1 MLVLSL
7 AACGKQDT
15 DDGVK
20 KFYNSMNDT
29 TEAVGES
36 TQSGLKAAAEEN
48 GKSVK
53 KSSDILIVS
62 DINSANETI
71 RVYNYSTG
79 VQYQYYYG
87 LTTGFF
93 DKYGNH
99 MSVSDIHQGDVV
111 EISGADSDGK
121 AKRIQK
127 SDKVWTN
134 DAVTNF
140 SVDKNKSVLE
150 IGNSSYR
157 LGERTMIFSGSD
169 VVDTDSLTAQ
179 DKLAVVGIDK
189 DIVSISVTT
198 GHGTLQLSNTS
209 LFEGSF
215 LQLGDRIFAE
225 ITKDMSL
232 DVPEGSYT
240 LAVANNGWGGSTDI
254 EIKRGETTKVN
265 LNDLKGEGPKKSSI
279 LFEVDVQGA
288 KIYVDG
294 IEIDYTSPVEITY
307 GKHTLK
313 DMSLDV
319 PEGSYTLAVANNG
332 WGGSTDIEIKRGETT
347 KVNLNDLKGEGPKKS
362 SILFEVD
369 VQGAKIYVDGI
380 EIDYTS
386 PVEITYG
393 KHTLKVTADG
403 YDTWTR
409 TLYVNSKEATIQI
422 TINDDTDS
430 SANDSS
436 GTKTNSTGS
445 SQATA
450 QTPSETASERADE
463 KDNQST
469 SQGSTTGSSQS
480 TNSSRGTNNKSSD
493 SSKNSLTN
501 KDISDYLSTL
511 TSLLSSK

>member
-48 GKSVK
+48 GKSIK

-93 DKYGNH
+93 DKYGNL
-99 MSVSDIHQGDVV
+99 MSVSDIHQGDVID
-111 EISGADSDGK
+111 ISGADSDGK

-134 DAVTNF
+134 DTVTNF
-140 SVDKNKSVLE
+140 SVDKDKRIFK
-150 IGNSSYR
+150 IGGSSYR

-169 VVDTDSLTAQ
+169 VIDTDSLTAQ

-240 LAVANNGWGGSTDI
+240 LAVANNGWGDSTDI
-254 EIKRGETTKVN
+254 EIKRGEITKVN
-265 LNDLKGEGPKKSSI
+265 LNDLKGEGPKKSRI
-279 LFEVDVQGA
+279 LFEVDVQSA
-288 KIYVDG
+288 KIYVD
-294 IEIDYTSPVEITY
+294 DS
-307 GKHTLK
+307 
-313 DMSLDV
+313 
-319 PEGSYTLAVANNG
+319 
-332 WGGSTDIEIKRGETT
+332 
-347 KVNLNDLKGEGPKKS
+347 
-362 SILFEVD
+362 
-369 VQGAKIYVDGI
+369 

-422 TINDDTDS
+422 TINDNTDS
-430 SANDSS
+430 SGSDSS
-436 GTKTNSTGS
+436 GTGTSSIGS

-450 QTPSETASERADE
+450 QTPSETAAERADE

-469 SQGSTTGSSQS
+469 SQSTTGSSQS
-480 TNSSRGTNNKSSD
+480 TNSSQKTDNKSSD
-493 SSKNSLTN
+493 SSGNSLTN
-501 KDISDYLSTL
+501 KEISDYLSTL

>member
-1 MLVLSL
+1 MKKFTGLFCVFGMLVLSL
-7 AACGKQDT
+7 AACGKPDT

-36 TQSGLKAAAEEN
+36 TQSGLEAAAAEN

-53 KSSDILIVS
+53 KNSDILIVS

-111 EISGADSDGK
+111 DISGADSDGK

-140 SVDKNKSVLE
+140 SVDKDKSVLE
-150 IGNSSYR
+150 IGSSSYR
-157 LGERTMIFSGSD
+157 LGERTMIFSGSE
-169 VVDTDSLTAQ
+169 VIDTDSITSQ
-179 DKLAVVGIDK
+179 DKLSVVGIDK

-279 LFEVDVQGA
+279 LFEVDVQSA

-294 IEIDYTSPVEITY
+294 S
-307 GKHTLK
+307 
-313 DMSLDV
+313 
-319 PEGSYTLAVANNG
+319 
-332 WGGSTDIEIKRGETT
+332 
-347 KVNLNDLKGEGPKKS
+347 
-362 SILFEVD
+362 
-369 VQGAKIYVDGI
+369 

-422 TINDDTDS
+422 TINDNADS
-430 SANDSS
+430 TGSDSS
-436 GTKTNSTGS
+436 GNGTHST
-445 SQATA
+445 ATA

-469 SQGSTTGSSQS
+469 SQGTTGSSQS
-480 TNSSRGTNNKSSD
+480 TNSSQGTDRKSSD
-493 SSKNSLTN
+493 SSGNSLTN

>member
-48 GKSVK
+48 GKSIK

-93 DKYGNH
+93 DKYGNL
-99 MSVSDIHQGDVV
+99 MSVSDIHQGDVID
-111 EISGADSDGK
+111 ISGADSDGK

-134 DAVTNF
+134 DTVTNF
-140 SVDKNKSVLE
+140 SVDKDKRIFK
-150 IGNSSYR
+150 IGGSSYR

-169 VVDTDSLTAQ
+169 VIDTDSLTAQ

-240 LAVANNGWGGSTDI
+240 LAVANNGWGDSTDI
-254 EIKRGETTKVN
+254 EIKRGEITKVN
-265 LNDLKGEGPKKSSI
+265 LNDLKGEGPKKSRI
-279 LFEVDVQGA
+279 LFEVDVQSA
-288 KIYVDG
+288 KIYVDDS
-294 IEIDYTSPVEITY
+294 EIDYTSPVEITY
-307 GKHTLK
+307 GKH
-313 DMSLDV
+313 
-319 PEGSYTLAVANNG
+319 
-332 WGGSTDIEIKRGETT
+332 R
-347 KVNLNDLKGEGPKKS
+347 
-362 SILFEVD
+362 
-369 VQGAKIYVDGI
+369 
-380 EIDYTS
+380 
-386 PVEITYG
+386 
-393 KHTLKVTADG
+393 LKVTADG

-422 TINDDTDS
+422 TINDNTDS
-430 SANDSS
+430 SGSDSS
-436 GTKTNSTGS
+436 GTGTSSIGS

-450 QTPSETASERADE
+450 QTPSETAAERADE

-469 SQGSTTGSSQS
+469 SQSTTGSSQS
-480 TNSSRGTNNKSSD
+480 TNSSQKTDNKSSD
-493 SSKNSLTN
+493 SSGNSLTN
-501 KDISDYLSTL
+501 KEISDYLSTL

>member
-1 MLVLSL
+1 MKKFTGLFCVFCMLMLSL
-7 AACGKQDT
+7 AACGKPDT

-36 TQSGLKAAAEEN
+36 TQSGLEAATAEN

-53 KSSDILIVS
+53 KNSDILIVS

-87 LTTGFF
+87 VTTGFF

-111 EISGADSDGK
+111 DISGADSDGK

-134 DAVTNF
+134 DTVTNF
-140 SVDKNKSVLE
+140 SVDKDKSMLE
-150 IGNSSYR
+150 IGSSSYR
-157 LGERTMIFSGSD
+157 LGERTMIFSGSE
-169 VVDTDSLTAQ
+169 VIDTDSLTAQ
-179 DKLAVVGIDK
+179 DKLSVVGIDK
-189 DIVSISVTT
+189 NIVSISVTT

-225 ITKDMSL
+225 ITPDMSL

-240 LAVANNGWGGSTDI
+240 LAVANNGWGDSTDI
-254 EIKRGETTKVN
+254 EIKRGEITKVN

-279 LFEVDVQGA
+279 LFEVDVQSA

-294 IEIDYTSPVEITY
+294 S
-307 GKHTLK
+307 
-313 DMSLDV
+313 
-319 PEGSYTLAVANNG
+319 
-332 WGGSTDIEIKRGETT
+332 
-347 KVNLNDLKGEGPKKS
+347 
-362 SILFEVD
+362 
-369 VQGAKIYVDGI
+369 

-422 TINDDTDS
+422 TINDNTDS
-430 SANDSS
+430 TGSDSS
-436 GTKTNSTGS
+436 GTGTGSTGS

-463 KDNQST
+463 KNNQST
-469 SQGSTTGSSQS
+469 SQSTTDSSQS
-480 TNSSRGTNNKSSD
+480 TNSSQGTDNKSSD
-493 SSKNSLTN
+493 SSGNSLTN

>member
-1 MLVLSL
+1 MKKFTGLFCVFCMLVLSL
-7 AACGKQDT
+7 AACGKPDT

-36 TQSGLKAAAEEN
+36 TQSGLEAAAAEN

-53 KSSDILIVS
+53 KNSDILIVS

-111 EISGADSDGK
+111 DISGADSDGK

-134 DAVTNF
+134 DTVTNF
-140 SVDKNKSVLE
+140 SVDKDKSVLE
-150 IGNSSYR
+150 IGSSSYR
-157 LGERTMIFSGSD
+157 LGERTMIFSGSE
-169 VVDTDSLTAQ
+169 VIDTDSITAQ
-179 DKLAVVGIDK
+179 DKLSVVGIDK

-294 IEIDYTSPVEITY
+294 
-307 GKHTLK
+307 K
-313 DMSLDV
+313 
-319 PEGSYTLAVANNG
+319 
-332 WGGSTDIEIKRGETT
+332 
-347 KVNLNDLKGEGPKKS
+347 
-362 SILFEVD
+362 
-369 VQGAKIYVDGI
+369 

-422 TINDDTDS
+422 TINDNAD
-430 SANDSS
+430 
-436 GTKTNSTGS
+436 STGS
-445 SQATA
+445 DASGNGNNSTATA

-469 SQGSTTGSSQS
+469 SQGTTGSSQS
-480 TNSSRGTNNKSSD
+480 TNSSQGTDRKSSD
-493 SSKNSLTN
+493 SLRNSLTN

>member
-1 MLVLSL
+1 MKKFTGLFCVFCMLVLSL
-7 AACGKQDT
+7 AACGKPDT

-36 TQSGLKAAAEEN
+36 TQSGLEAAAAEN

-53 KSSDILIVS
+53 KNSDILIVS

-99 MSVSDIHQGDVV
+99 MSVSDIHQGEVV
-111 EISGADSDGK
+111 DISGADSDGK

-134 DAVTNF
+134 DTVTNF
-140 SVDKNKSVLE
+140 SVDKDKSVLE
-150 IGNSSYR
+150 IGSNSYR
-157 LGERTMIFSGSD
+157 LGERTMIFSGSE
-169 VVDTDSLTAQ
+169 VIDTDSITAQ
-179 DKLAVVGIDK
+179 DKLSVVGIDK

-294 IEIDYTSPVEITY
+294 
-307 GKHTLK
+307 K
-313 DMSLDV
+313 
-319 PEGSYTLAVANNG
+319 
-332 WGGSTDIEIKRGETT
+332 
-347 KVNLNDLKGEGPKKS
+347 
-362 SILFEVD
+362 
-369 VQGAKIYVDGI
+369 

-422 TINDDTDS
+422 TINDNAD
-430 SANDSS
+430 
-436 GTKTNSTGS
+436 STGS
-445 SQATA
+445 DASGTGNNSTATA

-469 SQGSTTGSSQS
+469 SQGTTGSSQS
-480 TNSSRGTNNKSSD
+480 TNSSRGTDSKSSD
-493 SSKNSLTN
+493 SSGNSLTN

>member
-111 EISGADSDGK
+111 DISGADSDGK

-140 SVDKNKSVLE
+140 SVDKDKRVLE

-225 ITKDMSL
+225 ITKDMAL

-294 IEIDYTSPVEITY
+294 S
-307 GKHTLK
+307 
-313 DMSLDV
+313 
-319 PEGSYTLAVANNG
+319 
-332 WGGSTDIEIKRGETT
+332 
-347 KVNLNDLKGEGPKKS
+347 
-362 SILFEVD
+362 
-369 VQGAKIYVDGI
+369 

-409 TLYVNSKEATIQI
+409 TLYVNSKEATVQI
-422 TINDDTDS
+422 TINDNKDS
-430 SANDSS
+430 LGSDSS
-436 GTKTNSTGS
+436 GTGS

-450 QTPSETASERADE
+450 QTPSETASERANE

-469 SQGSTTGSSQS
+469 SQSTTGSSQS
-480 TNSSRGTNNKSSD
+480 TNSSQRTDSKSSD
-493 SSKNSLTN
+493 SSGNSLTN

>member
-1 MLVLSL
+1 MKKFTGLFCVFCMLMLSL
-7 AACGKQDT
+7 AACGKPDT

-20 KFYNSMNDT
+20 KFYNSMNDA

-36 TQSGLKAAAEEN
+36 TQSGLEAAAAEN
-48 GKSVK
+48 GKYVK
-53 KSSDILIVS
+53 KNSDILIVS

-111 EISGADSDGK
+111 DISGADSDGK

-134 DAVTNF
+134 DTVTNF
-140 SVDKNKSVLE
+140 SVDKDKRVLE
-150 IGNSSYR
+150 IGSSSYR
-157 LGERTMIFSGSD
+157 LGERTMIFSGSE
-169 VVDTDSLTAQ
+169 VIDTDSITAQ
-179 DKLAVVGIDK
+179 DKLSVVGIDK

-294 IEIDYTSPVEITY
+294 
-307 GKHTLK
+307 K
-313 DMSLDV
+313 
-319 PEGSYTLAVANNG
+319 
-332 WGGSTDIEIKRGETT
+332 
-347 KVNLNDLKGEGPKKS
+347 
-362 SILFEVD
+362 
-369 VQGAKIYVDGI
+369 

-422 TINDDTDS
+422 TINDNAD
-430 SANDSS
+430 
-436 GTKTNSTGS
+436 STGS
-445 SQATA
+445 DASGTGNNSTATA

-469 SQGSTTGSSQS
+469 SQGTTGSSQS
-480 TNSSRGTNNKSSD
+480 TNSSQGTDSKSSD
-493 SSKNSLTN
+493 SSGNSLTN

>member
-1 MLVLSL
+1 MKKFTGLFCVFCMLVLSL
-7 AACGKQDT
+7 AACGKPDT

-36 TQSGLKAAAEEN
+36 TQSGLEAAAAEN

-53 KSSDILIVS
+53 KNSDILIVS

-111 EISGADSDGK
+111 DISGADSDGK

-140 SVDKNKSVLE
+140 SVDKDKSVLE
-150 IGNSSYR
+150 IGSSSYR
-157 LGERTMIFSGSD
+157 LGERTMIFSGSE
-169 VVDTDSLTAQ
+169 VIDTDSITAQ
-179 DKLAVVGIDK
+179 DKLSVVGIDK

-294 IEIDYTSPVEITY
+294 
-307 GKHTLK
+307 K
-313 DMSLDV
+313 
-319 PEGSYTLAVANNG
+319 
-332 WGGSTDIEIKRGETT
+332 
-347 KVNLNDLKGEGPKKS
+347 
-362 SILFEVD
+362 
-369 VQGAKIYVDGI
+369 

-422 TINDDTDS
+422 TINDNAD
-430 SANDSS
+430 
-436 GTKTNSTGS
+436 STGS
-445 SQATA
+445 DASGTGNNSTATA

-469 SQGSTTGSSQS
+469 SQGTTGSSQS
-480 TNSSRGTNNKSSD
+480 TNSSQGTDSKSSD
-493 SSKNSLTN
+493 SSGNSLTN

>member
-1 MLVLSL
+1 MKKFTRLFCTVCMLVLSL
-7 AACGKQDT
+7 AACGKPDT

-36 TQSGLKAAAEEN
+36 TQSGLEAAAAEN

-53 KSSDILIVS
+53 KNSDILIVS

-111 EISGADSDGK
+111 DISGADSDGK

-140 SVDKNKSVLE
+140 SVDKDKSMLE
-150 IGNSSYR
+150 IGSSSYR
-157 LGERTMIFSGSD
+157 LGERTMIFSGSE
-169 VVDTDSLTAQ
+169 VIDTDSITAQ
-179 DKLAVVGIDK
+179 DKLSVVGIDK

-225 ITKDMSL
+225 ITPDMSL

-240 LAVANNGWGGSTDI
+240 LAVANNGWGDSTDI
-254 EIKRGETTKVN
+254 EIKRGEITKVN

-279 LFEVDVQGA
+279 LFEVDVQSA

-294 IEIDYTSPVEITY
+294 S
-307 GKHTLK
+307 
-313 DMSLDV
+313 
-319 PEGSYTLAVANNG
+319 
-332 WGGSTDIEIKRGETT
+332 
-347 KVNLNDLKGEGPKKS
+347 
-362 SILFEVD
+362 
-369 VQGAKIYVDGI
+369 

-422 TINDDTDS
+422 TINDNTDS
-430 SANDSS
+430 TGSDSS
-436 GTKTNSTGS
+436 GTGTGSTGS

-463 KDNQST
+463 KNNQST
-469 SQGSTTGSSQS
+469 SQSTTGSSQS
-480 TNSSRGTNNKSSD
+480 TNSSRGTDSKSSD
-493 SSKNSLTN
+493 SSGNSLTN
-501 KDISDYLSTL
+501 RDISDYLSTL

>member
-1 MLVLSL
+1 MLVMSL

-36 TQSGLKAAAEEN
+36 TQSGLEAAATEN

-53 KSSDILIVS
+53 KNSDILIVS

-111 EISGADSDGK
+111 DISGADSDGK

-140 SVDKNKSVLE
+140 SVDKDKSVLE
-150 IGNSSYR
+150 IGSSSYR
-157 LGERTMIFSGSD
+157 LGERTMIFSGSE
-169 VVDTDSLTAQ
+169 VIDTDSITAQ
-179 DKLAVVGIDK
+179 DKLSVVGIDK

-279 LFEVDVQGA
+279 LFEVDVQSA

-294 IEIDYTSPVEITY
+294 
-307 GKHTLK
+307 K
-313 DMSLDV
+313 
-319 PEGSYTLAVANNG
+319 
-332 WGGSTDIEIKRGETT
+332 
-347 KVNLNDLKGEGPKKS
+347 
-362 SILFEVD
+362 
-369 VQGAKIYVDGI
+369 

-422 TINDDTDS
+422 TINDNADS
-430 SANDSS
+430 GSSDSDAS
-436 GTKTNSTGS
+436 GTGNNST
-445 SQATA
+445 ATA

-469 SQGSTTGSSQS
+469 SKRTTGSSQS
-480 TNSSRGTNNKSSD
+480 TNSSQKTDNKSSD

>member
-36 TQSGLKAAAEEN
+36 TQSGLRAAAEEN

-111 EISGADSDGK
+111 DISGADSDGK

-134 DAVTNF
+134 DTVTNF
-140 SVDKNKSVLE
+140 SVDKDKSMFK
-150 IGNSSYR
+150 IGGSSYR

-169 VVDTDSLTAQ
+169 VIDTDSLTAQ

-225 ITKDMSL
+225 ITPDMSL

-240 LAVANNGWGGSTDI
+240 LAVANNGWGDSTDI
-254 EIKRGETTKVN
+254 EIKRGEITKVN

-279 LFEVDVQGA
+279 LFEVDVQSA
-288 KIYVDG
+288 KIYVD
-294 IEIDYTSPVEITY
+294 DS
-307 GKHTLK
+307 
-313 DMSLDV
+313 
-319 PEGSYTLAVANNG
+319 
-332 WGGSTDIEIKRGETT
+332 
-347 KVNLNDLKGEGPKKS
+347 
-362 SILFEVD
+362 
-369 VQGAKIYVDGI
+369 

-422 TINDDTDS
+422 TINDNT
-430 SANDSS
+430 DSS
-436 GTKTNSTGS
+436 GTGNSSTGS

-469 SQGSTTGSSQS
+469 SQGTATGSSQS
-480 TNSSRGTNNKSSD
+480 TNSSQQTDNKSSD
-493 SSKNSLTN
+493 SSGNSLTN

>member
-1 MLVLSL
+1 MKKFTRLFCTVCMLVLSL
-7 AACGKQDT
+7 AACGKPDT

-36 TQSGLKAAAEEN
+36 TQSGLEAAAAEN

-53 KSSDILIVS
+53 KNSDILIVS

-87 LTTGFF
+87 LATGFF

-111 EISGADSDGK
+111 DISGADSDGK

-140 SVDKNKSVLE
+140 SVDKDKSVFE
-150 IGNSSYR
+150 IGSSSYR
-157 LGERTMIFSGSD
+157 LGERTMIFSGSEAID
-169 VVDTDSLTAQ
+169 IDSITAQ
-179 DKLAVVGIDK
+179 DKLSVVGIDK

-232 DVPEGSYT
+232 DVPEGS
-240 LAVANNGWGGSTDI
+240 TDI

-294 IEIDYTSPVEITY
+294 
-307 GKHTLK
+307 K
-313 DMSLDV
+313 
-319 PEGSYTLAVANNG
+319 
-332 WGGSTDIEIKRGETT
+332 
-347 KVNLNDLKGEGPKKS
+347 
-362 SILFEVD
+362 
-369 VQGAKIYVDGI
+369 

-422 TINDDTDS
+422 TINDNTDS
-430 SANDSS
+430 TGSDAS
-436 GTKTNSTGS
+436 GTGS

-450 QTPSETASERADE
+450 QTP
-463 KDNQST
+463 
-469 SQGSTTGSSQS
+469 QGTTGSSQS
-480 TNSSRGTNNKSSD
+480 TNSSQGTDSKSSD
-493 SSKNSLTN
+493 SSGNSLTN

>member
-1 MLVLSL
+1 MKKFTRLFCVFCMLVMSL
-7 AACGKQDT
+7 AACGKPDT

-36 TQSGLKAAAEEN
+36 TQSGLGTAAEEN

-53 KSSDILIVS
+53 KNSDILIVS

-111 EISGADSDGK
+111 DISGADSDGK

-134 DAVTNF
+134 DTVTNF
-140 SVDKNKSVLE
+140 SVDKDKSMLE
-150 IGNSSYR
+150 IGSSSYR
-157 LGERTMIFSGSD
+157 LGERTMIFSGSE
-169 VVDTDSLTAQ
+169 VIDTDSLTAQ
-179 DKLAVVGIDK
+179 DKLSVVGIDK
-189 DIVSISVTT
+189 NIVSISVTT

-225 ITKDMSL
+225 ITPDMSL

-240 LAVANNGWGGSTDI
+240 LAVANNGWGDSTDI
-254 EIKRGETTKVN
+254 EIKRGEITKVN

-279 LFEVDVQGA
+279 LFEVDVQSA

-294 IEIDYTSPVEITY
+294 S
-307 GKHTLK
+307 
-313 DMSLDV
+313 
-319 PEGSYTLAVANNG
+319 
-332 WGGSTDIEIKRGETT
+332 
-347 KVNLNDLKGEGPKKS
+347 
-362 SILFEVD
+362 
-369 VQGAKIYVDGI
+369 

-422 TINDDTDS
+422 TINDNTDS
-430 SANDSS
+430 TGSDSS
-436 GTKTNSTGS
+436 GTGTGSTGS

-463 KDNQST
+463 KNNQST
-469 SQGSTTGSSQS
+469 SQSTTGSSQS
-480 TNSSRGTNNKSSD
+480 TNSSQGTDNKSSD
-493 SSKNSLTN
+493 SSGNSLTN

>member
-1 MLVLSL
+1 MKKFTGLFCVFCMLVLSL
-7 AACGKQDT
+7 AACGKPDT

-36 TQSGLKAAAEEN
+36 TQPGLEAAAAEN

-53 KSSDILIVS
+53 KNSDILIVS

-111 EISGADSDGK
+111 DISGADSDGK

-140 SVDKNKSVLE
+140 SVDKDKSMLE
-150 IGNSSYR
+150 IGSSSYR

-169 VVDTDSLTAQ
+169 VIDTDSITAQ
-179 DKLAVVGIDK
+179 DKLSVVGIDK

-225 ITKDMSL
+225 ITPDMSL

-240 LAVANNGWGGSTDI
+240 LAVANNGWGDSTDI

-279 LFEVDVQGA
+279 LFEVDVQSA

-294 IEIDYTSPVEITY
+294 S
-307 GKHTLK
+307 
-313 DMSLDV
+313 
-319 PEGSYTLAVANNG
+319 
-332 WGGSTDIEIKRGETT
+332 
-347 KVNLNDLKGEGPKKS
+347 
-362 SILFEVD
+362 
-369 VQGAKIYVDGI
+369 

-422 TINDDTDS
+422 TINDNTDS
-430 SANDSS
+430 TGSDSS
-436 GTKTNSTGS
+436 GTGTGSTGS

-463 KDNQST
+463 KNNQST
-469 SQGSTTGSSQS
+469 SQSTTGSSQS
-480 TNSSRGTNNKSSD
+480 TNSSQGTDNKSSD
-493 SSKNSLTN
+493 SSGNSLTN

>member
-1 MLVLSL
+1 MKKFKRLFCIVCMLVLSL

-111 EISGADSDGK
+111 DISGADSDGK

-169 VVDTDSLTAQ
+169 VIDTDSLTAQ

-294 IEIDYTSPVEITY
+294 S
-307 GKHTLK
+307 
-313 DMSLDV
+313 
-319 PEGSYTLAVANNG
+319 
-332 WGGSTDIEIKRGETT
+332 
-347 KVNLNDLKGEGPKKS
+347 
-362 SILFEVD
+362 
-369 VQGAKIYVDGI
+369 

-409 TLYVNSKEATIQI
+409 TLYVNSKEATVQI
-422 TINDDTDS
+422 TINDNKDS
-430 SANDSS
+430 LGSDSS
-436 GTKTNSTGS
+436 GTGS

-450 QTPSETASERADE
+450 QTPSETASERANE

-469 SQGSTTGSSQS
+469 SKRTTGSSQS
-480 TNSSRGTNNKSSD
+480 TNSSRQTDNKSSD
-493 SSKNSLTN
+493 SSGNSLTN

>member
-1 MLVLSL
+1 MKKFTGLFCVFCMLVMSL
-7 AACGKQDT
+7 AACGKPDT

-36 TQSGLKAAAEEN
+36 TQSGLEAAAAEN

-53 KSSDILIVS
+53 KNSDILIVS

-111 EISGADSDGK
+111 DISGADSDGK

-140 SVDKNKSVLE
+140 SVDKDKSMLE
-150 IGNSSYR
+150 IGSSSYR
-157 LGERTMIFSGSD
+157 LGERTMIFSGSE
-169 VVDTDSLTAQ
+169 VIDTDSITAQ
-179 DKLAVVGIDK
+179 DKLSVVGIDK

-225 ITKDMSL
+225 ITPDMSL

-240 LAVANNGWGGSTDI
+240 LAVANNGWGDSTDI
-254 EIKRGETTKVN
+254 EIKRGEITKVN

-279 LFEVDVQGA
+279 LFEVDVQSA

-294 IEIDYTSPVEITY
+294 S
-307 GKHTLK
+307 
-313 DMSLDV
+313 
-319 PEGSYTLAVANNG
+319 
-332 WGGSTDIEIKRGETT
+332 
-347 KVNLNDLKGEGPKKS
+347 
-362 SILFEVD
+362 
-369 VQGAKIYVDGI
+369 

-422 TINDDTDS
+422 TINDNTDS
-430 SANDSS
+430 TGSDSS
-436 GTKTNSTGS
+436 GTGTGSTGS

-463 KDNQST
+463 KNNQST
-469 SQGSTTGSSQS
+469 SQGTTGSSQS
-480 TNSSRGTNNKSSD
+480 TNSSQGTDSKSSD
-493 SSKNSLTN
+493 SSGNSLTN

>member
-111 EISGADSDGK
+111 DISGADSDGK

-134 DAVTNF
+134 DTVTNF
-140 SVDKNKSVLE
+140 SVDKDKSMFK
-150 IGNSSYR
+150 IGGSSYR

-169 VVDTDSLTAQ
+169 VIDTDSLTAQ

-294 IEIDYTSPVEITY
+294 S
-307 GKHTLK
+307 
-313 DMSLDV
+313 
-319 PEGSYTLAVANNG
+319 
-332 WGGSTDIEIKRGETT
+332 
-347 KVNLNDLKGEGPKKS
+347 
-362 SILFEVD
+362 
-369 VQGAKIYVDGI
+369 

-422 TINDDTDS
+422 TINDNTDS
-430 SANDSS
+430 SGSDSS
-436 GTKTNSTGS
+436 GTGTGS

-450 QTPSETASERADE
+450 QTPSETAAERADE

-469 SQGSTTGSSQS
+469 SQSSTGSSQS
-480 TNSSRGTNNKSSD
+480 TNSSQKTDNKSSD
-493 SSKNSLTN
+493 SSGNSLTN

>member
-1 MLVLSL
+1 MKKFTGLFCVFCMLVMSL
-7 AACGKQDT
+7 AACGKPDT

-36 TQSGLKAAAEEN
+36 TQSGLEAAAAEN

-53 KSSDILIVS
+53 KNSDILIVS

-111 EISGADSDGK
+111 DISGADSDGK

-140 SVDKNKSVLE
+140 SVDKDKSVLE
-150 IGNSSYR
+150 IGSSSYR
-157 LGERTMIFSGSD
+157 LGERTMIFSGSE
-169 VVDTDSLTAQ
+169 VIDTDSITSQ
-179 DKLAVVGIDK
+179 DKLSVVGIDK

-279 LFEVDVQGA
+279 LFEVDVQSA

-294 IEIDYTSPVEITY
+294 S
-307 GKHTLK
+307 
-313 DMSLDV
+313 
-319 PEGSYTLAVANNG
+319 
-332 WGGSTDIEIKRGETT
+332 
-347 KVNLNDLKGEGPKKS
+347 
-362 SILFEVD
+362 
-369 VQGAKIYVDGI
+369 

-422 TINDDTDS
+422 TINDNAD
-430 SANDSS
+430 
-436 GTKTNSTGS
+436 STGS
-445 SQATA
+445 DASGNGNNSTATA

-469 SQGSTTGSSQS
+469 SQGTTGSSQS
-480 TNSSRGTNNKSSD
+480 TNSSQGTDSKSSD
-493 SSKNSLTN
+493 SSGNSLTN

>member
-1 MLVLSL
+1 MKKFTRLFCTVCMLVLSL
-7 AACGKQDT
+7 AACGKPDT

-36 TQSGLKAAAEEN
+36 TQSGLEAAAEEN

-53 KSSDILIVS
+53 KNSDILIVS

-111 EISGADSDGK
+111 DISGADSDGK
-121 AKRIQK
+121 AKHIQK

-140 SVDKNKSVLE
+140 SVDKDKSVLE
-150 IGNSSYR
+150 IGSSSYR

-169 VVDTDSLTAQ
+169 VIDTDSITAQ
-179 DKLAVVGIDK
+179 DKLSVVGIDK

-294 IEIDYTSPVEITY
+294 
-307 GKHTLK
+307 K
-313 DMSLDV
+313 
-319 PEGSYTLAVANNG
+319 
-332 WGGSTDIEIKRGETT
+332 
-347 KVNLNDLKGEGPKKS
+347 
-362 SILFEVD
+362 
-369 VQGAKIYVDGI
+369 

-422 TINDDTDS
+422 TINDNADS
-430 SANDSS
+430 T
-436 GTKTNSTGS
+436 GTNST
-445 SQATA
+445 ATA

-469 SQGSTTGSSQS
+469 SQGTTGSSQS
-480 TNSSRGTNNKSSD
+480 TNSSQGTDNKSSD
-493 SSKNSLTN
+493 SSGNSLTN

>member
-1 MLVLSL
+1 MKKFTGLFCVFCMLVMSL
-7 AACGKQDT
+7 AACGKPDT

-36 TQSGLKAAAEEN
+36 TQSGLEAAAAEN

-53 KSSDILIVS
+53 KNSDILIVS

-111 EISGADSDGK
+111 DISGADSDGK

-140 SVDKNKSVLE
+140 SVDKDKSVLE
-150 IGNSSYR
+150 IGSSSYR
-157 LGERTMIFSGSD
+157 LGERTMIFSGSE
-169 VVDTDSLTAQ
+169 VIDTDSITAQ
-179 DKLAVVGIDK
+179 DKLSVVGIDK

-225 ITKDMSL
+225 ITPDMSL

-240 LAVANNGWGGSTDI
+240 LAVANNGWGDSTDI
-254 EIKRGETTKVN
+254 EIKRGEITKVN

-279 LFEVDVQGA
+279 LFEVDVQSA

-294 IEIDYTSPVEITY
+294 S
-307 GKHTLK
+307 
-313 DMSLDV
+313 
-319 PEGSYTLAVANNG
+319 
-332 WGGSTDIEIKRGETT
+332 
-347 KVNLNDLKGEGPKKS
+347 
-362 SILFEVD
+362 
-369 VQGAKIYVDGI
+369 

-422 TINDDTDS
+422 TINDNTDS
-430 SANDSS
+430 TGSDSS
-436 GTKTNSTGS
+436 GTGTGSTGS

-463 KDNQST
+463 KNNQST
-469 SQGSTTGSSQS
+469 SQSSTGSSQS
-480 TNSSRGTNNKSSD
+480 TNSSRGTDSKSSD
-493 SSKNSLTN
+493 SSGNSLTN
-501 KDISDYLSTL
+501 RDISDYLSTL

>member
-1 MLVLSL
+1 M
-7 AACGKQDT
+7 
-15 DDGVK
+15 
-20 KFYNSMNDT
+20 
-29 TEAVGES
+29 
-36 TQSGLKAAAEEN
+36 KAAAEEN

-93 DKYGNH
+93 DKYGNL
-99 MSVSDIHQGDVV
+99 MSVSDIHQGDVID
-111 EISGADSDGK
+111 ISGADSDGK

-134 DAVTNF
+134 DTVTNF
-140 SVDKNKSVLE
+140 SVDKDKRLFK
-150 IGNSSYR
+150 IGGSSYR

-169 VVDTDSLTAQ
+169 VIDTDSLTAQ

-240 LAVANNGWGGSTDI
+240 LAVANNGWGDSTDI
-254 EIKRGETTKVN
+254 EIKRGEITKVN
-265 LNDLKGEGPKKSSI
+265 LNDLKGEGPKKSRI
-279 LFEVDVQGA
+279 LFEVDVQSA
-288 KIYVDG
+288 KIYVDDS
-294 IEIDYTSPVEITY
+294 EIDYTSPVEITY
-307 GKHTLK
+307 GKH
-313 DMSLDV
+313 
-319 PEGSYTLAVANNG
+319 
-332 WGGSTDIEIKRGETT
+332 R
-347 KVNLNDLKGEGPKKS
+347 
-362 SILFEVD
+362 
-369 VQGAKIYVDGI
+369 
-380 EIDYTS
+380 
-386 PVEITYG
+386 
-393 KHTLKVTADG
+393 LKVTADG

-422 TINDDTDS
+422 TINDNMDS
-430 SANDSS
+430 SGSDSS
-436 GTKTNSTGS
+436 GTGTSSIGS

-450 QTPSETASERADE
+450 QTPSETAAERADE

-469 SQGSTTGSSQS
+469 SQSTTGSSQS
-480 TNSSRGTNNKSSD
+480 TNSSQQTDNKSSER
-493 SSKNSLTN
+493 SGNSLTN
-501 KDISDYLSTL
+501 KEISDYLSTL

>member
-1 MLVLSL
+1 MKKFTGLFCVFCMLVLSL
-7 AACGKQDT
+7 AACGKPDT

-36 TQSGLKAAAEEN
+36 TQSGLGTAAEEN
-48 GKSVK
+48 EKSVK
-53 KSSDILIVS
+53 KNSDILIVS

-111 EISGADSDGK
+111 DISGADSDGK

-140 SVDKNKSVLE
+140 SVDKDKSVLE
-150 IGNSSYR
+150 IGSSSYR

-169 VVDTDSLTAQ
+169 VIDTDSITAQ
-179 DKLAVVGIDK
+179 DKLSVVGIDK

-232 DVPEGSYT
+232 DVPEGSYM

-279 LFEVDVQGA
+279 LFEVDVQSA

-294 IEIDYTSPVEITY
+294 
-307 GKHTLK
+307 K
-313 DMSLDV
+313 
-319 PEGSYTLAVANNG
+319 
-332 WGGSTDIEIKRGETT
+332 
-347 KVNLNDLKGEGPKKS
+347 
-362 SILFEVD
+362 
-369 VQGAKIYVDGI
+369 

-422 TINDDTDS
+422 TINDNTDS
-430 SANDSS
+430 TGSDSS
-436 GTKTNSTGS
+436 GTGTGSTGS

-463 KDNQST
+463 KNNQST
-469 SQGSTTGSSQS
+469 SQSTTGSSQS
-480 TNSSRGTNNKSSD
+480 TNSSQGTDNKSSD
-493 SSKNSLTN
+493 SSGNSLTN

>member
-111 EISGADSDGK
+111 DISGADSDGK

-140 SVDKNKSVLE
+140 SVDKDKSVLE

-225 ITKDMSL
+225 ITKDMSI

-294 IEIDYTSPVEITY
+294 SEIDYTSPVEITY
-307 GKHTLK
+307 GEHK
-313 DMSLDV
+313 
-319 PEGSYTLAVANNG
+319 
-332 WGGSTDIEIKRGETT
+332 
-347 KVNLNDLKGEGPKKS
+347 
-362 SILFEVD
+362 
-369 VQGAKIYVDGI
+369 
-380 EIDYTS
+380 
-386 PVEITYG
+386 
-393 KHTLKVTADG
+393 LKVTADG

-409 TLYVNSKEATIQI
+409 TLYVNSKEATVQI
-422 TINDDTDS
+422 TINDNKDS
-430 SANDSS
+430 LGSDSS
-436 GTKTNSTGS
+436 GTGSSTGS

-450 QTPSETASERADE
+450 QTPSETASERANE

-469 SQGSTTGSSQS
+469 SQSTTGSSQS
-480 TNSSRGTNNKSSD
+480 TNSSQRTDSKSSD
-493 SSKNSLTN
+493 SSGNSLTN

>member
-1 MLVLSL
+1 MKKFTGLFCVFCMLMMSL
-7 AACGKQDT
+7 AACGKPDT

-36 TQSGLKAAAEEN
+36 TQSGLEAAAAEN

-53 KSSDILIVS
+53 KNSDILIVS

-111 EISGADSDGK
+111 DISGADSDGK

-140 SVDKNKSVLE
+140 SVDKDKSVLE
-150 IGNSSYR
+150 IGSSSYR
-157 LGERTMIFSGSD
+157 LGERTMIFSGSE
-169 VVDTDSLTAQ
+169 VIDTDSITAQ
-179 DKLAVVGIDK
+179 DKLSVVGIDK

-265 LNDLKGEGPKKSSI
+265 LNDLKGEGLKKSSI
-279 LFEVDVQGA
+279 LFEVDVQSA

-294 IEIDYTSPVEITY
+294 
-307 GKHTLK
+307 K
-313 DMSLDV
+313 
-319 PEGSYTLAVANNG
+319 
-332 WGGSTDIEIKRGETT
+332 
-347 KVNLNDLKGEGPKKS
+347 
-362 SILFEVD
+362 
-369 VQGAKIYVDGI
+369 

-422 TINDDTDS
+422 TINDNADS
-430 SANDSS
+430 GSSDSDAS
-436 GTKTNSTGS
+436 GTGNNST
-445 SQATA
+445 ATA

-469 SQGSTTGSSQS
+469 SKRTTGSSQS
-480 TNSSRGTNNKSSD
+480 TNSSQKTDNKSSD

>member
-1 MLVLSL
+1 MKKFTGLFCVFCMLVMSL
-7 AACGKQDT
+7 AACGKPDT

-36 TQSGLKAAAEEN
+36 TQSGLEAAAAEN

-53 KSSDILIVS
+53 KNSDILIVS

-111 EISGADSDGK
+111 DISGADSDGK

-140 SVDKNKSVLE
+140 SVDKDKSVLE
-150 IGNSSYR
+150 IGSSSYR
-157 LGERTMIFSGSD
+157 LGERTMIFSGSE
-169 VVDTDSLTAQ
+169 VIDTDSITAQ
-179 DKLAVVGIDK
+179 DKLSVVGIDK

-225 ITKDMSL
+225 ITPDMSL

-240 LAVANNGWGGSTDI
+240 LAVANNGWGDSTDI
-254 EIKRGETTKVN
+254 EIKRGEITKVN

-294 IEIDYTSPVEITY
+294 
-307 GKHTLK
+307 K
-313 DMSLDV
+313 
-319 PEGSYTLAVANNG
+319 
-332 WGGSTDIEIKRGETT
+332 
-347 KVNLNDLKGEGPKKS
+347 
-362 SILFEVD
+362 
-369 VQGAKIYVDGI
+369 

-422 TINDDTDS
+422 TINDNADS
-430 SANDSS
+430 GSS
-436 GTKTNSTGS
+436 GTNST
-445 SQATA
+445 ATA

-469 SQGSTTGSSQS
+469 SQGTTGSSQS
-480 TNSSRGTNNKSSD
+480 TNSSQGTDRKSSD
-493 SSKNSLTN
+493 RSGNSLTN

>member
-29 TEAVGES
+29 TEAVGGS
-36 TQSGLKAAAEEN
+36 TQSGLKATAEEN

-111 EISGADSDGK
+111 DISGADSDGK

-134 DAVTNF
+134 DTVTNF
-140 SVDKNKSVLE
+140 SVDKDKSMFK
-150 IGNSSYR
+150 IGGSSYR

-169 VVDTDSLTAQ
+169 VIDTDSLTAQ

-240 LAVANNGWGGSTDI
+240 LAVANNGWGGSTNI
-254 EIKRGETTKVN
+254 EIKRGEITKVN
-265 LNDLKGEGPKKSSI
+265 LNDLKGEGPKKSRI
-279 LFEVDVQGA
+279 LFEVDVQSA
-288 KIYVDG
+288 KIYVD
-294 IEIDYTSPVEITY
+294 DS
-307 GKHTLK
+307 
-313 DMSLDV
+313 
-319 PEGSYTLAVANNG
+319 
-332 WGGSTDIEIKRGETT
+332 
-347 KVNLNDLKGEGPKKS
+347 
-362 SILFEVD
+362 
-369 VQGAKIYVDGI
+369 

-422 TINDDTDS
+422 TINDNKDS
-430 SANDSS
+430 LGSDSS
-436 GTKTNSTGS
+436 GTGTGSTGS

-450 QTPSETASERADE
+450 QTPSETAAERADE
-463 KDNQST
+463 KDNKST
-469 SQGSTTGSSQS
+469 SQSSTGSSHS
-480 TNSSRGTNNKSSD
+480 TNSSQKTDNKSSD
-493 SSKNSLTN
+493 SSGNSLTN

-511 TSLLSSK
+511 TSLLSLK

>member
-1 MLVLSL
+1 MKKFTGLFCVFCMLMLSL
-7 AACGKQDT
+7 AACGKPDT

-36 TQSGLKAAAEEN
+36 TQSGLEAAAAEN

-53 KSSDILIVS
+53 KNSDILIVS

-111 EISGADSDGK
+111 DISGADSDGK

-140 SVDKNKSVLE
+140 SVDKDKSVLE
-150 IGNSSYR
+150 IGSSSYR
-157 LGERTMIFSGSD
+157 LGERTMIFSGSE
-169 VVDTDSLTAQ
+169 VIDTDSITAQ
-179 DKLAVVGIDK
+179 DKLSVVGIDK

-294 IEIDYTSPVEITY
+294 
-307 GKHTLK
+307 K
-313 DMSLDV
+313 
-319 PEGSYTLAVANNG
+319 
-332 WGGSTDIEIKRGETT
+332 
-347 KVNLNDLKGEGPKKS
+347 
-362 SILFEVD
+362 
-369 VQGAKIYVDGI
+369 

-422 TINDDTDS
+422 TINDNAD
-430 SANDSS
+430 
-436 GTKTNSTGS
+436 STGS
-445 SQATA
+445 DASGTGNNSTATA

-469 SQGSTTGSSQS
+469 SQGTTGSSQS
-480 TNSSRGTNNKSSD
+480 TNSSQGTDSKSSD
-493 SSKNSLTN
+493 SSGNSLTN

>member
-1 MLVLSL
+1 MKKFKRLFCIVCMLVLSL

-111 EISGADSDGK
+111 DISGADSDGK

-169 VVDTDSLTAQ
+169 VIDTDSLTAQ

-294 IEIDYTSPVEITY
+294 S
-307 GKHTLK
+307 
-313 DMSLDV
+313 
-319 PEGSYTLAVANNG
+319 
-332 WGGSTDIEIKRGETT
+332 
-347 KVNLNDLKGEGPKKS
+347 
-362 SILFEVD
+362 
-369 VQGAKIYVDGI
+369 

-409 TLYVNSKEATIQI
+409 TLYVNSKEATVQI
-422 TINDDTDS
+422 TINDNKDS
-430 SANDSS
+430 LGSDSS
-436 GTKTNSTGS
+436 GTGS

-450 QTPSETASERADE
+450 QTPSETASERANE

-469 SQGSTTGSSQS
+469 SQSTTGSSQS
-480 TNSSRGTNNKSSD
+480 TNSSQRTDSKSSD
-493 SSKNSLTN
+493 SSGNSLTN

>member
-1 MLVLSL
+1 MKKFKRLFCTVCMLVLSL

-111 EISGADSDGK
+111 DISGADSDGK

-140 SVDKNKSVLE
+140 SVDKDKSVLE
-150 IGNSSYR
+150 IGSSSYR
-157 LGERTMIFSGSD
+157 LGERTMIFSGSE
-169 VVDTDSLTAQ
+169 VIDTDSIAAQ
-179 DKLAVVGIDK
+179 DKLSVVGIDK

-294 IEIDYTSPVEITY
+294 
-307 GKHTLK
+307 K
-313 DMSLDV
+313 
-319 PEGSYTLAVANNG
+319 
-332 WGGSTDIEIKRGETT
+332 
-347 KVNLNDLKGEGPKKS
+347 
-362 SILFEVD
+362 
-369 VQGAKIYVDGI
+369 

-422 TINDDTDS
+422 TINDNADS
-430 SANDSS
+430 GSSGSDSS
-436 GTKTNSTGS
+436 GTGTNST
-445 SQATA
+445 ATA

-469 SQGSTTGSSQS
+469 SQGTTGSSQS
-480 TNSSRGTNNKSSD
+480 TNSSQGTDRKSSD
-493 SSKNSLTN
+493 RSGNSLTN

>member
-93 DKYGNH
+93 DKYGNL
-99 MSVSDIHQGDVV
+99 MSVSDIHQGDVID
-111 EISGADSDGK
+111 ISGADSDGK

-134 DAVTNF
+134 DTVTNF
-140 SVDKNKSVLE
+140 SVDKDKRIFK
-150 IGNSSYR
+150 IGGSSYR

-169 VVDTDSLTAQ
+169 VIDTDSLTAQ
-179 DKLAVVGIDK
+179 DKLAIVGIDK

-240 LAVANNGWGGSTDI
+240 LAVANNGWGDSTDI
-254 EIKRGETTKVN
+254 EIKRGEITKVN
-265 LNDLKGEGPKKSSI
+265 LNDLKGEGPKKSRI
-279 LFEVDVQGA
+279 LFEVDVQSA
-288 KIYVDG
+288 KIYVDDS
-294 IEIDYTSPVEITY
+294 EIDYTSPVEITY
-307 GKHTLK
+307 GKH
-313 DMSLDV
+313 
-319 PEGSYTLAVANNG
+319 
-332 WGGSTDIEIKRGETT
+332 R
-347 KVNLNDLKGEGPKKS
+347 
-362 SILFEVD
+362 
-369 VQGAKIYVDGI
+369 
-380 EIDYTS
+380 
-386 PVEITYG
+386 
-393 KHTLKVTADG
+393 LKVTADG

-422 TINDDTDS
+422 TINDNTDS
-430 SANDSS
+430 SGSDSS
-436 GTKTNSTGS
+436 GTGTSSIGS

-450 QTPSETASERADE
+450 QTPSETAAERADE

-469 SQGSTTGSSQS
+469 SQSTTGSSQS
-480 TNSSRGTNNKSSD
+480 RNSSQQTDNKSSD
-493 SSKNSLTN
+493 SSGNSLTN
-501 KDISDYLSTL
+501 KEISDYLSTL

>member
-15 DDGVK
+15 DDEVK

-111 EISGADSDGK
+111 DISGADSDGK

-140 SVDKNKSVLE
+140 SVDKDKSMFK
-150 IGNSSYR
+150 IGGSSYR

-169 VVDTDSLTAQ
+169 VIDTDSLTAQ

-215 LQLGDRIFAE
+215 LQLGDRIFVE
-225 ITKDMSL
+225 ITKNMSL

-240 LAVANNGWGGSTDI
+240 LAVANNGWGDSTDI
-254 EIKRGETTKVN
+254 EIKRGEITKVN

-279 LFEVDVQGA
+279 LFEVDVQSA
-288 KIYVDG
+288 KIYVD
-294 IEIDYTSPVEITY
+294 DS
-307 GKHTLK
+307 
-313 DMSLDV
+313 
-319 PEGSYTLAVANNG
+319 
-332 WGGSTDIEIKRGETT
+332 
-347 KVNLNDLKGEGPKKS
+347 
-362 SILFEVD
+362 
-369 VQGAKIYVDGI
+369 

-422 TINDDTDS
+422 TINDNT
-430 SANDSS
+430 DSS
-436 GTKTNSTGS
+436 GTGTGSTGS

-450 QTPSETASERADE
+450 QTPSETASERANE

-469 SQGSTTGSSQS
+469 SQGTATGSSQS
-480 TNSSRGTNNKSSD
+480 TNSSQQTDSKSSD
-493 SSKNSLTN
+493 SSGNSLTN

>member
-1 MLVLSL
+1 MKKFKRLFCIVCMLVLSL

-111 EISGADSDGK
+111 DISGADSDGK

-140 SVDKNKSVLE
+140 SVDKDKRVLE

-254 EIKRGETTKVN
+254 EIKRGEITKVN

-294 IEIDYTSPVEITY
+294 S
-307 GKHTLK
+307 
-313 DMSLDV
+313 
-319 PEGSYTLAVANNG
+319 
-332 WGGSTDIEIKRGETT
+332 
-347 KVNLNDLKGEGPKKS
+347 
-362 SILFEVD
+362 
-369 VQGAKIYVDGI
+369 

-409 TLYVNSKEATIQI
+409 TLYVNSKEATVQI
-422 TINDDTDS
+422 TINDNKDS
-430 SANDSS
+430 LGSDSS
-436 GTKTNSTGS
+436 GTGS

-450 QTPSETASERADE
+450 QTPSETASERANE

-469 SQGSTTGSSQS
+469 SQSTTGSSQS
-480 TNSSRGTNNKSSD
+480 TNSSQRTDSKSSD
-493 SSKNSLTN
+493 SSGNSLTN

>member
-111 EISGADSDGK
+111 DISGADSDGK

-134 DAVTNF
+134 DTVTNF
-140 SVDKNKSVLE
+140 SVDKDKSMFK
-150 IGNSSYR
+150 IGGSSYR

-169 VVDTDSLTAQ
+169 VIDTDSLTAQ

-240 LAVANNGWGGSTDI
+240 LAVANNGWGDSTDI
-254 EIKRGETTKVN
+254 EIKRGEITKVN

-279 LFEVDVQGA
+279 LFEVDVQSA
-288 KIYVDG
+288 KIYVD
-294 IEIDYTSPVEITY
+294 DS
-307 GKHTLK
+307 
-313 DMSLDV
+313 
-319 PEGSYTLAVANNG
+319 
-332 WGGSTDIEIKRGETT
+332 
-347 KVNLNDLKGEGPKKS
+347 
-362 SILFEVD
+362 
-369 VQGAKIYVDGI
+369 

-422 TINDDTDS
+422 TINDNT
-430 SANDSS
+430 DSS
-436 GTKTNSTGS
+436 GTGNSSTGS

-450 QTPSETASERADE
+450 QTPSETASERVDE
-463 KDNQST
+463 KDNQS
-469 SQGSTTGSSQS
+469 STGSSQS
-480 TNSSRGTNNKSSD
+480 TNSSQKTDNKSSD
-493 SSKNSLTN
+493 SSGNSLTN

>member
-29 TEAVGES
+29 TEALGES

-93 DKYGNH
+93 DKYGNL
-99 MSVSDIHQGDVV
+99 MSVSDIHQGDVID
-111 EISGADSDGK
+111 ISGADSDGK

-134 DAVTNF
+134 DTVTNF
-140 SVDKNKSVLE
+140 SVDKDKRIFK
-150 IGNSSYR
+150 IGGSSYR

-169 VVDTDSLTAQ
+169 VIDTDSLTAQ

-240 LAVANNGWGGSTDI
+240 LAVANNGWGDSTDI
-254 EIKRGETTKVN
+254 EIKRGEITKVN
-265 LNDLKGEGPKKSSI
+265 LNDLKGEGPKKSRI
-279 LFEVDVQGA
+279 LFEVDVHSA
-288 KIYVDG
+288 KIYVDDS
-294 IEIDYTSPVEITY
+294 EIDYTSPVEITY
-307 GKHTLK
+307 GKH
-313 DMSLDV
+313 
-319 PEGSYTLAVANNG
+319 
-332 WGGSTDIEIKRGETT
+332 R
-347 KVNLNDLKGEGPKKS
+347 
-362 SILFEVD
+362 
-369 VQGAKIYVDGI
+369 
-380 EIDYTS
+380 
-386 PVEITYG
+386 
-393 KHTLKVTADG
+393 LKVTADG

-422 TINDDTDS
+422 TINDNMDS
-430 SANDSS
+430 SGSDSS
-436 GTKTNSTGS
+436 GTGTSSIGS

-450 QTPSETASERADE
+450 QTPSETAAERADE

-469 SQGSTTGSSQS
+469 SQSTTGSSQS
-480 TNSSRGTNNKSSD
+480 TNSSQKTDNKSSD
-493 SSKNSLTN
+493 SSGNSLTN
-501 KDISDYLSTL
+501 KEISDYLSTL

>member
-111 EISGADSDGK
+111 DISGADSDGK
-121 AKRIQK
+121 AKRIEK

-140 SVDKNKSVLE
+140 SVDKDKSVLE

-254 EIKRGETTKVN
+254 EIKRGEITKVN

-294 IEIDYTSPVEITY
+294 S
-307 GKHTLK
+307 
-313 DMSLDV
+313 
-319 PEGSYTLAVANNG
+319 
-332 WGGSTDIEIKRGETT
+332 
-347 KVNLNDLKGEGPKKS
+347 
-362 SILFEVD
+362 
-369 VQGAKIYVDGI
+369 

-409 TLYVNSKEATIQI
+409 TLYVNSKEATVQI
-422 TINDDTDS
+422 TINDNKDS
-430 SANDSS
+430 LGSDSS
-436 GTKTNSTGS
+436 GTGS

-450 QTPSETASERADE
+450 QTPSETASERANE

-469 SQGSTTGSSQS
+469 SQSTTGSSQS
-480 TNSSRGTNNKSSD
+480 TNSSQRTDSKSSD
-493 SSKNSLTN
+493 SSGNSLTN

>member
-7 AACGKQDT
+7 AACGKPDT

-36 TQSGLKAAAEEN
+36 TQSGLEATAAEN
-48 GKSVK
+48 GKSVNK
-53 KSSDILIVS
+53 NSDILIVS

-111 EISGADSDGK
+111 DISGADSDGK

-140 SVDKNKSVLE
+140 SVDKDKSVLE
-150 IGNSSYR
+150 IGSSSYR
-157 LGERTMIFSGSD
+157 LGERTMIFSGSE
-169 VVDTDSLTAQ
+169 VIDTDSITAQ
-179 DKLAVVGIDK
+179 DKLSVVGIDK

-232 DVPEGSYT
+232 DVPEGSYM

-279 LFEVDVQGA
+279 LFEVDVQSA

-294 IEIDYTSPVEITY
+294 S
-307 GKHTLK
+307 
-313 DMSLDV
+313 
-319 PEGSYTLAVANNG
+319 
-332 WGGSTDIEIKRGETT
+332 
-347 KVNLNDLKGEGPKKS
+347 
-362 SILFEVD
+362 
-369 VQGAKIYVDGI
+369 

-422 TINDDTDS
+422 TINDNADS
-430 SANDSS
+430 GSSDSDAS
-436 GTKTNSTGS
+436 GTGNNST
-445 SQATA
+445 ATA

-469 SQGSTTGSSQS
+469 SQGTTGSSQS
-480 TNSSRGTNNKSSD
+480 TNSSQGTDSKSSD
-493 SSKNSLTN
+493 SSGNSLTN

>member
-1 MLVLSL
+1 MKKFTGLFCVFCMLVLSL
-7 AACGKQDT
+7 AACGKPDT

-36 TQSGLKAAAEEN
+36 TQSGLEAAAAEN

-53 KSSDILIVS
+53 KNSDILIVS

-111 EISGADSDGK
+111 DISGADSDGK

-134 DAVTNF
+134 DTVTNF
-140 SVDKNKSVLE
+140 SVDKDKSVLE
-150 IGNSSYR
+150 IGSSSYR
-157 LGERTMIFSGSD
+157 LGERTMIFSGSE
-169 VVDTDSLTAQ
+169 VIDTDSITAQ
-179 DKLAVVGIDK
+179 DKLSVVGIDK

-294 IEIDYTSPVEITY
+294 
-307 GKHTLK
+307 K
-313 DMSLDV
+313 
-319 PEGSYTLAVANNG
+319 
-332 WGGSTDIEIKRGETT
+332 
-347 KVNLNDLKGEGPKKS
+347 
-362 SILFEVD
+362 
-369 VQGAKIYVDGI
+369 

-422 TINDDTDS
+422 TINDNADS
-430 SANDSS
+430 GSSGSDSS
-436 GTKTNSTGS
+436 GTGTNST
-445 SQATA
+445 ATA
-450 QTPSETASERADE
+450 QTPSVTASERADE

-469 SQGSTTGSSQS
+469 SQGTTGSSQS
-480 TNSSRGTNNKSSD
+480 TNSSQGTDSKSSD
-493 SSKNSLTN
+493 SLGNSLTN